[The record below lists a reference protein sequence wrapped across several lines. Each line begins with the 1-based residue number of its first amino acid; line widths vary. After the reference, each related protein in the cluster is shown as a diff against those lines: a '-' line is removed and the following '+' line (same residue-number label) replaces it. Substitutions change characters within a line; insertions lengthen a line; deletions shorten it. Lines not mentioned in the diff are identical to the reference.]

1 MLAGAGEQSMTEWIF
16 VGRFDQ
22 FEECQQ
28 RAISFDSEFIVK
40 YPKSSKDKQNNDSK
54 NNREAKNKSK
64 GKVYQRVSKLN
75 YCLIMDKFGD
85 SLREIVDLFSN
96 KFTVQT
102 VLQIG
107 LQLVSILESIHDLGF
122 VYNDLKPDNILVGD
136 LSLIA
141 KLYGKEKS
149 PCKPKEMNLHKLRLI
164 DFGLVTNY
172 LDEQGNH
179 IPDGKEDKFKGS
191 MLFASKYAFN
201 FVCTSRRDDL
211 ISLVYNL
218 VFFLD
223 IDRLT
228 FINKVQSKSKQ
239 NKFKIIKESKMAM
252 SPADLCG
259 NSKEETPAFCL
270 REFTE
275 EIFTYGFD
283 QKPDYERLRSLLVKS
298 LKQLGFK
305 PSNVYDWTIKEG
317 GNENEEYL
325 SNESGNSELF
335 GNICLDAERA
345 SMQALQASIRPNRLL
360 KNQQVIVGTI
370 REEEKS
376 ENNDVPPR

>member
-1 MLAGAGEQSMTEWIF
+1 M
-16 VGRFDQ
+16 
-22 FEECQQ
+22 
-28 RAISFDSEFIVK
+28 
-40 YPKSSKDKQNNDSK
+40 
-54 NNREAKNKSK
+54 KNKSK
-64 GKVYQRVSKLN
+64 GKVYQKVSKLN

-136 LSLIA
+136 MSLIA
-141 KLYGKEKS
+141 KLYGKEKA

-172 LDEQGNH
+172 LDEDGQH
-179 IPDGKEDKFKGS
+179 IADGKEDKFKGS

-223 IDRLT
+223 MDRLT
-228 FINKVQSKSKQ
+228 FINQVQSKSKQ
-239 NKFKIIKESKMAM
+239 NKFKIIKEAKMAM
-252 SPADLCG
+252 TPRDLCG
-259 NSKEETPAFCL
+259 SSKEESPAFCL
-270 REFTE
+270 LDFTE
-275 EIFTYGFD
+275 EVFSYGFET
-283 QKPDYERLRSLLVKS
+283 KPDYERLRTILTKS
-298 LKQLGFK
+298 LDSLGFS
-305 PSNVYDWTIKEG
+305 PSKNYDWTIKE
-317 GNENEEYL
+317 NPNDNEEYI

-335 GNICLDAERA
+335 GNLCLDAERA
-345 SMQALQASIRPNRLL
+345 SMQALQASVRPNRLL

-376 ENNDVPPR
+376 EQVDVA